1 MTALFQAGEAEALAG
16 RAFERR
22 VDPSEPRP
30 SRRRHREQTPPT
42 VVVAPEG

>member
-1 MTALFQAGEAEALAG
+1 MTALFQAGEAEALSG
-16 RAFERR
+16 RAFDRR

-42 VVVAPEG
+42 VVIAPTG